1 MSRWRDYRPKG
12 ADAGSAPPP
21 ADWGLSAAL
30 STSPAAPAQPAAF
43 PAQPA
48 AVALRKESAKSKAED
63 LFAFQLKSI
72 GLTGFV
78 RQHKF
83 AANRKWTLDFAFVD
97 ARVAIEIQGFGPGG
111 HGGAH
116 QSPERLHAQY
126 EKHSALAIYGWR
138 LLEGSTRQ
146 VEDGSLLKW
155 TEAALGRLTDAP
167 GQLPAAPGD

>member
-1 MSRWRDYRPKG
+1 MSRWRDYKPKG
-12 ADAGSAPPP
+12 ADAGSAPTT

-30 STSPAAPAQPAAF
+30 STT
-43 PAQPA
+43 PA

-72 GLTGFV
+72 GLAGFV

-83 AANRKWTLDFAFVD
+83 AATRKWTLDFAFVD

-116 QSPERLHAQY
+116 QRPKRLNAQY

-155 TEAALGRLTDAP
+155 TEAALGVAGGLTVTHEP
-167 GQLPAAPGD
+167 YNLNMPAYPL